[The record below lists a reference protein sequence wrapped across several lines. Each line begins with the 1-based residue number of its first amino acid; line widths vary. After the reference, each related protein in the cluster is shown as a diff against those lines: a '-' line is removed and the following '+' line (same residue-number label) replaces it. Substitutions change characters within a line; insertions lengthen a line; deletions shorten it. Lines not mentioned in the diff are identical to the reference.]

1 MDKQSQLHMHRAT
14 APAAAFS
21 AWLKQQREGM
31 GLSPDELA
39 RLLDP
44 AAPPVESFE
53 AGALRPTRAQAE
65 VLADL
70 FSVPPDQRAAF
81 VLFATSD
88 LDTDAD
94 AGSPAPWVVRVRPP
108 SNLPVQLTSFVGR
121 EGEVDRIVSMLARP
135 DVRLL
140 TLLGPPGIGKTR
152 LSLEVAHRLLD
163 DAPNEAPEGA
173 GTYRPRSYE
182 DGVFFVPLAPLTD
195 HALVP
200 SAIASTLNL
209 KLTGS
214 QPPMDAL
221 RDFVDGKHMLLI
233 LDNFEQ
239 IIGAGSAVADLLVA
253 CPNIQ
258 IIVSSRVALH
268 VYGEQAYR
276 VPPML
281 LPGKDVIASATAESV
296 ERVVEW
302 EAVDLFVQRVRLVR
316 PDFALDAESAPVVAE
331 IVRRLDGLPLAIE
344 LAAARVRVL
353 SPQGI
358 LERLD
363 DRMKLLVGGADNV
376 PARQRTLRGAIDWS
390 YDLLDE
396 AEARLFRR
404 LSVFAGGCSLQAA
417 EHMVEDDMSSGPLPG
432 CDALDLVGSL
442 VDKSLLKEEAGPG
455 GESRLLMLETIREY
469 GLERLRAAGEEAEAR
484 RRHALLMTELAE
496 QAEPYMT
503 SAARDPWMVRLDA
516 DLDNVRAALSW
527 SVSERGDPPI
537 GLRLAG
543 ALGWYWEHK
552 GHFAEG
558 WRWLHDILANVGGS
572 ERTTVRARAL
582 FALGTL
588 AEALGNTDTARVTLQ
603 VSADIFEER
612 GETRLH
618 AYSQLVLCRTN
629 ASVSGSSAREVA
641 ALAVEALRALDDKWG
656 LAFGLEV
663 MATIAYLL
671 DDMEAA
677 RAQEFECLTLY
688 KELGDTWYT
697 AQTLQRLAAHALNRG
712 ELAKAREYL
721 DEAIALSQQIGYQF
735 NLGLTLFIYGLV
747 HYQTGEYSLAEAT
760 FQQAIIIFDILGDRG
775 RVGALMRHV
784 AYAACRRNRLD
795 RALALL
801 NEAAV
806 ALQGTGRIWHIALT
820 VMAAGNIAAAL
831 GDWRLAARALGAPL
845 AVFSDGVNIT
855 NAMYD
860 DIVEYTELTER
871 TNANLGAEEF
881 ARLMADEPLSL
892 DRALAEVS
900 ALMAASPVAPPEA
913 QAAVGATKT
922 KTAVQAYPAN
932 LSKREVELL
941 RLVALGL
948 SNVEVA
954 SRLFL
959 SANTVRAHLYS
970 IYTKLDVTSRTS
982 AARFAVEHGLV

>member
-1 MDKQSQLHMHRAT
+1 MTGKKSQLHTHRAT

-31 GLSPDELA
+31 GLSPSELA

-53 AGALRPTRAQAE
+53 AGSLRPSRAQAE

-70 FSVPPDQRAAF
+70 FSVPPDQRQAF
-81 VLFATSD
+81 VLFATTD

-94 AGSPAPWVVRVRPP
+94 ADSPAPWLVRVRPP
-108 SNLPVQLTSFVGR
+108 SNLPTQLTSFVGR
-121 EGEVDRIVSMLARP
+121 EGEVDRVASMLARP

-163 DAPNEAPEGA
+163 YVPEEAA
-173 GTYRPRSYE
+173 ARHHSYE
-182 DGVFFVPLAPLTD
+182 DGVFFVPLAPVTE

-200 SAIASTLNL
+200 TAIASTLNL
-209 KLTGS
+209 KLTGN
-214 QPPMDAL
+214 QPPMDSL

-239 IIGAGSAVADLLVA
+239 IIGAGSVVADLLVA

-258 IIVSSRVALH
+258 VMVSSRVALH
-268 VYGEQAYR
+268 VYGEQVYR
-276 VPPML
+276 VPTML
-281 LPGKDVIASATAESV
+281 LPGKNITATATAESV
-296 ERVVEW
+296 EKVVEW

-316 PDFALDAESAPVVAE
+316 PDFALDGETAPVVAE

-363 DRMKLLVGGADNV
+363 DRLKLLIGGADNV

-404 LSVFAGGCSLQAA
+404 LSVFVGGCSLQAA
-417 EHMVEDDMSSGPLPG
+417 ERTAEDNMSPGPLAG
-432 CDALDLVGSL
+432 CHALDLVGSL

-455 GESRLLMLETIREY
+455 GESRLVMLETIREY

-484 RRHALLMTELAE
+484 RRHALLMAELAE
-496 QAEPYMT
+496 ESEPYMT
-503 SAARDPWMVRLDA
+503 SAARDPWMARLDA
-516 DLDNVRAALSW
+516 DLDNMRAALAW
-527 SVSERGDPPI
+527 SVSERGDPQI

-588 AEALGNTDTARVTLQ
+588 ADALGDTDTSRVTLQ
-603 VSADIFEER
+603 VSADIFDER
-612 GETRLH
+612 GETRRH
-618 AYSQLVLCRTN
+618 AYSQLVLCRSN
-629 ASVSGSSAREVA
+629 ASVSGSTAREMA
-641 ALAVEALRALDDKWG
+641 ARAVDTLRALDDKWG

-671 DDMEAA
+671 EDMEGA
-677 RAQEFECLTLY
+677 RAQELECLTLY

-697 AQTLQRLAAHALNRG
+697 AQTLQRLSAHALNRG
-712 ELAKAREYL
+712 EFAQAREYL

-735 NLGLTLFIYGLV
+735 NLGLALFIYGLV

-760 FQQAIIIFDILGDRG
+760 FQQAIVIFDILGDRG
-775 RVGALMRHV
+775 RAGILTRHV

-806 ALQGTGRIWHIALT
+806 TFQGTGRIWHIALT
-820 VMAAGNIAAAL
+820 VMAAGIIAAAL

-845 AVFSDGVNIT
+845 AVFSDGVNVT
-855 NAMYD
+855 NAMSD
-860 DIVEYTELTER
+860 DIAEYTELLNR
-871 TNANLGAEEF
+871 TRAKLGAKEF
-881 ARLMADEPLSL
+881 ARLVADEPLSL

-900 ALMAASPVAPPEA
+900 ALMAASPVAPLEP
-913 QAAVGATKT
+913 QAAAVATKV
-922 KTAVQAYPAN
+922 KVQAYPAN

-948 SNVEVA
+948 TNLEVA

-959 SANTVRAHLYS
+959 STNTVRAHLYS
-970 IYTKLDVTSRTS
+970 IYNKLDVTSRTA
-982 AARFAVEHGLV
+982 AARFAAEHGLV